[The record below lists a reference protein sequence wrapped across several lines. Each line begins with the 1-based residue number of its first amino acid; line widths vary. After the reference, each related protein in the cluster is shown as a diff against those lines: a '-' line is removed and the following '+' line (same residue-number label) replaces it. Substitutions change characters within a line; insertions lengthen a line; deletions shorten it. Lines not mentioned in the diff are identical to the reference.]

1 MRELWLFLRERE
13 RARKRKKKRE
23 RTNEWTVLN
32 ELVVFEAEIFHP
44 EKNYDVLSKY
54 L

>member
-13 RARKRKKKRE
+13 REQEKEKKKE

-32 ELVVFEAEIFHP
+32 ELVVFEAEIFQP
-44 EKNYDVLSKY
+44 EKNDDA
-54 L
+54 